1 MNKNEVFIK
10 LPDRPPPSSTVGIIA
25 WAQKNLFSS
34 TTNALT
40 TILFFYLIY
49 LYIPPFFD
57 WAIFN
62 ANFSGSDRSI
72 CDANKAGACWT
83 FIKVR
88 FDQLL
93 FGLYFASNPEQI
105 WRPVVALSIFV
116 LLLIPLVIEKT
127 PHKKWLFNIFAYYLP
142 NHFYNISLWGLF
154 WHSHIQYNTVGWFSP
169 HIRFSFCWN
178 SSRFADRYYTRI
190 R

>member
-25 WAQKNLFSS
+25 WAQINLFSS

-62 ANFSGSDRSI
+62 ANFSGNDRSLLRCQQSWCLLDI
-72 CDANKAGACWT
+72 
-83 FIKVR
+83 IKVR

-105 WRPVVALSIFV
+105 WRPVRT
-116 LLLIPLVIEKT
+116 K
-127 PHKKWLFNIFAYYLP
+127 
-142 NHFYNISLWGLF
+142 HF
-154 WHSHIQYNTVGWFSP
+154 
-169 HIRFSFCWN
+169 
-178 SSRFADRYYTRI
+178 
-190 R
+190 